1 MPKMREHR
9 MAVTVKASPF
19 LSASQ
24 VRREVRY
31 SIKEGVGYL
40 GHGPDFQEVKVS
52 VGKVGPMPKAGPPR
66 PPADFRPLLR
76 DVRAL
81 YEACGEED
89 SEEAEAIANLPS
101 ALNEALA
108 DVIRH
113 ASPLAA
119 SSPTLEPEPPR
130 LPRAFLAGR
139 AAFFKGE
146 PLVQALAYGNEH
158 QNDAWR
164 AGWYAGHVQSFQ
176 DGAAAALETENPQPQ
191 FSPSWEAWGAGYNA
205 TQWGA

>member
-31 SIKEGVGYL
+31 SIKEGVGYMAY
-40 GHGPDFQEVKVS
+40 GPDFQEVKVS
-52 VGKVGPMPKAGPPR
+52 VGKVGPMPKAAPQ
-66 PPADFRPLLR
+66 
-76 DVRAL
+76 V
-81 YEACGEED
+81 
-89 SEEAEAIANLPS
+89 
-101 ALNEALA
+101 
-108 DVIRH
+108 
-113 ASPLAA
+113 
-119 SSPTLEPEPPR
+119 EPPR